1 MSNVQG
7 TVNQHYRLLAYQP
20 SLLLEAFFAV
30 AFLCIVILHTVQMCQ
45 SRTWCFLPFVIGGY
59 FECIGFV
66 GRALLTDELQLH
78 GWQLD
83 IYILETLLLLLAP
96 AFFAGSIYMTL
107 TRIVRLTNGQKHS
120 LLPAEWLTKI
130 FVAGDAIAFV
140 LQAVGGGLNAAA
152 RTLEEE
158 SRGRDLIIAGLIAP
172 TTTSG
177 TLNTTWKRHLILLV
191 VSCFLILFRSIFR
204 LAEYILGSDG
214 PLMEREIFTILLD
227 SVLMFL
233 CMLLFNLFHPS
244 QALNENL
251 AHLTEVPVIETKEE
265 GFYSPR
271 STQDGNV

>member
-7 TVNQHYRLLAYQP
+7 TVNQHYRCAKAGPGASYL
-20 SLLLEAFFAV
+20 
-30 AFLCIVILHTVQMCQ
+30 
-45 SRTWCFLPFVIGGY
+45 
-59 FECIGFV
+59 ECIGFV

-158 SRGRDLIIAGLIAP
+158 SRGRDLIIAGLIVQLITFCLFIILAVIFYVRMNQAP